1 MKAVVVKSFRDKSN
15 QKKTVVKGSTYE
27 ASEERVK
34 ELVSLG
40 FVKVEEEKQE
50 DGKKKAGKNAKA

>member
-1 MKAVVVKSFRDKSN
+1 MKAIVVKSFRDKSDQN
-15 QKKTVVKGSTYE
+15 KTIVKGSFYE
-27 ASEERVK
+27 ASEERIK

-40 FVKVEEEKQE
+40 YVKVEEKKQE